1 MEVYLVGGA
10 VRDGLLGRPVR
21 ERDWV
26 VVGGSVAEMVE
37 LGYRQVGRDFPVFLH
52 PETNEE
58 YALART
64 ERKTGPGHTGFQVH
78 ADAAVSLEED
88 LERRDL
94 TINAIAQAAD
104 GSLIDPWGGQAD
116 LEARVLRHV
125 SAAFAE
131 DPLRV
136 FRVARFAAQLPGF
149 QVAEETAELIRRMA
163 GEGALSELSA
173 ERVWAELAK
182 VLDAAESP
190 RFVEVL
196 EQCHALDP
204 WFSEFRSVVPL
215 ACPDLHD
222 HRQRYA
228 AFVSS
233 LSEPGAEALSARL
246 KVPNSHARMAAWLQ
260 RHGHAVA
267 NWTSAPVDAVYAGL
281 EGCRAFKPDGDLEP
295 CVALAAAVSGVD
307 LTALGSAVAAISA
320 AVRPVDLQQQG
331 LEGAELGKALEA
343 ARMKMLDEVRLEI
356 FERG

>member
-1 MEVYLVGGA
+1 
-10 VRDGLLGRPVR
+10 
-21 ERDWV
+21 V

-52 PETNEE
+52 PATNEE

-78 ADAAVSLEED
+78 ADAAVTLEED

-104 GSLIDPWGGQAD
+104 GSLIDPWEGQAD
-116 LEARVLRHV
+116 LRARVLRHV

-149 QVAEETAELIRRMA
+149 QVAEETVELIRRMA
-163 GEGALSELSA
+163 DEGALSELSA

-182 VLDAAESP
+182 VLDAAEST
-190 RFVEVL
+190 RFIEVL
-196 EQCHALDP
+196 DQCHALDP
-204 WFSEFRSVVPL
+204 WFPEFHSVVPV
-215 ACPDLHD
+215 ACPELQE

-228 AFVSS
+228 AFVSGLGES
-233 LSEPGAEALSARL
+233 GAEALSARV
-246 KVPNSHARMAAWLQ
+246 KVPNAHARMAAWLL
-260 RHGHAVA
+260 RHGHSAA
-267 NWTSAPVDAVYAGL
+267 NWTSAPIDAVYAAL

-295 CVALAAAVSGVD
+295 CVALAAAISGAD
-307 LTALGSAVAAISA
+307 LTALGSVVAAIGT
-320 AVRPVDLQQQG
+320 AVRPADLQRQG
-331 LEGAELGKALEA
+331 LEGADIGRALDA
-343 ARMKMLDEVRLEI
+343 ARRKLLDEARLEI